1 MTSKFVKPLT
11 GSFFAWKGGMR
22 GRGAVMAMEGFPSTV
37 KNASYRHHIHRQVW
51 CFVQLYFFV
60 YSKIL
65 AIISCCGPNI
75 LLKSRSQHLYI
86 LFP

>member
-11 GSFFAWKGGMR
+11 GSFFCME
-22 GRGAVMAMEGFPSTV
+22 GRGEREAVMAIEGFPSTV
-37 KNASYRHHIHRQVW
+37 RNASYRPHIHKRVW
-51 CFVQLYFFV
+51 CFVQLYYFV